1 MATKRTQKT
10 RDMRHRTTRT
20 RFVKKKKQQCVDQVK
35 GKLLSDRTVALAL
48 SNLMMLDVVTVDGL
62 MRIWHKPILRAQIP
76 GLLGRVPS
84 KAMLD
89 KAKNSVIR
97 FLSAEEARGH
107 DSHVVQAFYLAT
119 GEPELRFEWEW
130 AKQRVQQ
137 ARLDRRRAVDSW
149 ADCLAM
155 CSGEKN
161 SATEIYICGTR
172 RITLRA
178 LTSLICH
185 EALHN
190 LARRTRRGN
199 PFLSEEVEHVAMALI
214 GDPQLAS

>member
-1 MATKRTQKT
+1 MSTKRTTHQPHG
-10 RDMRHRTTRT
+10 MRHRTTR
-20 RFVKKKKQQCVDQVK
+20 RSCMKKKQQGTDQIR
-35 GKLLSDRTVALAL
+35 GKVLSDKAVAVAL

-62 MRIWHKPILRAQIP
+62 MRVWHKPILRAQIP
-76 GLLGRVPS
+76 GSFGRVPS
-84 KAMLD
+84 KVMLD
-89 KAKNSVIR
+89 RAKTSVIR
-97 FLSAEEARGH
+97 FLSAEEARGP

-130 AKQRVQQ
+130 AKRRVQQ

-161 SATEIYICGTR
+161 SVSEIYVCGTR

-185 EALHN
+185 EGLHN